1 MSSQRKVLVV
11 DDDENIRAAFSDL
24 LKTEECSMIPA
35 ASVEEATAKL
45 IHHHVDLVI
54 TDVRLKGQS
63 GATLLL
69 QLKARQPDLPII
81 VITGY
86 PNSISEH
93 DAKVFGAQYFFVKPL
108 ELTTMRE
115 AIRSCLDLPHG

>member
-24 LKTEECSMIPA
+24 LKREQCSMIAA
-35 ASVEEATAKL
+35 ASAEEAVAKL
-45 IHHHVDLVI
+45 TRHHVDLVI

-69 QLKARQPDLPII
+69 QVKAQWPDLPII

-93 DAKVFGAQYFFVKPL
+93 DAKVFGARFFFVKPL
-108 ELTTMRE
+108 ELSTMRE
-115 AIRSCLDLPHG
+115 AIRSCLGIPHG

>member
-24 LKTEECSMIPA
+24 LKTEQCSMIPA
-35 ASVEEATAKL
+35 ASAEEAIAKL
-45 IHHHVDLVI
+45 THHHVDLVI

-69 QLKARQPDLPII
+69 QVKAQQPNLPII

-86 PNSISEH
+86 PNSISEQ
-93 DAKVFGAQYFFVKPL
+93 DAKAFGAEYFFVKPL
-108 ELTTMRE
+108 ELTVIRE
-115 AIRSCLDLPHG
+115 AIRSCLHVPHG